1 VRCCTS
7 GSGPVGCCGG
17 TVVGSAACR
26 LRRGAPAALDWRP
39 PQRRSWSAVLA
50 GAQSG
55 GGSGD
60 SSSSASS
67 APRSF
72 SGSAAYRAFVGTR
85 RRRARARQAERI
97 PPPHRWVRCEHVSRG
112 SAVEGRAGPGGAH
125 RTKGGCDDRDVLCRR
140 RSRKAAVEAGFSKRA
155 GERARAS
162 APARGPRRLT
172 PKFSC
177 MRRRRN
183 SAPAPQPGAA
193 CRLQRHVRR
202 GGAAPPHEDT
212 PGSFR
217 RQSGAVEQAT
227 VP

>member
-39 PQRRSWSAVLA
+39 LQRRRWSAVLA

-72 SGSAAYRAFVGTR
+72 SGSAAYRTFVGAR

-97 PPPHRWVRCEHVSRG
+97 PPPHRWVRCEHVCRG
-112 SAVEGRAGPGGAH
+112 SAVEDRAGSGDA
-125 RTKGGCDDRDVLCRR
+125 RSTKGGCDDRHVLCRR
-140 RSRKAAVEAGFSKRA
+140 RSREAAVEARFSKRA
-155 GERARAS
+155 GKTGARLRAGACPTAPNAKVQPHVAPTDLCPVAVAWRRMS
-162 APARGPRRLT
+162 AATPR
-172 PKFSC
+172 
-177 MRRRRN
+177 
-183 SAPAPQPGAA
+183 
-193 CRLQRHVRR
+193 
-202 GGAAPPHEDT
+202 
-212 PGSFR
+212 
-217 RQSGAVEQAT
+217 
-227 VP
+227 